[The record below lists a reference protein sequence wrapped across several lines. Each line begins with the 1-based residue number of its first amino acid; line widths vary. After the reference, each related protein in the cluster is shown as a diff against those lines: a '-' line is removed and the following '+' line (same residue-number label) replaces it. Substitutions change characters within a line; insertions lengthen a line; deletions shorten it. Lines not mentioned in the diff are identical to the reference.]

1 MEIVMKRILAAAVF
15 SVTAFFVAAPHVV
28 LAKTAKECEA
38 DYKANKPAIR
48 AAKQKKKDFINQ
60 CKGGN
65 ENISGA
71 AAAPSAAAPAPAPQ
85 PAPAPTHS
93 RATTLPPVARTAP
106 SAANEFQSE
115 AQAKARCPSGTV
127 VWINTKSRV
136 YRFAGTHNY
145 GTTKSGAYMC
155 ESDTAAAGFRAA
167 KNEKH
172 P

>member
-1 MEIVMKRILAAAVF
+1 MKRILAAAVF
-15 SVTAFFVAAPHVV
+15 SVTAFFIAVPQVV

-38 DYKANKPAIR
+38 DYKANKTAIR
-48 AAKQKKKDFINQ
+48 AAKQKKKDFISE
-60 CKGGN
+60 CKAGN
-65 ENISGA
+65 ENIPGA
-71 AAAPSAAAPAPAPQ
+71 AAAPSAGAPAPAPQ
-85 PAPAPTHS
+85 AAPAPTRS
-93 RATTLPPVARTAP
+93 RVTTPPPVARTTP

-115 AQAKARCPSGTV
+115 AQAKARCSSGTV
-127 VWINTKSRV
+127 VWVNTKSRV
-136 YRFAGTHNY
+136 YHFAGTHNY